1 MKALGIAAI
10 LLFISVLTN
19 AQENFVTW
27 NENEPLQWNDFSG
40 KADHSSSFEA
50 ESFAEVKY
58 SYQFNSPR
66 DFHFNVKA
74 SFNRNTS
81 WIKQGY
87 KSDALLKHE
96 QLHFDIAELYARKL
110 KVAFDNYTYSSNY
123 EEEIVQIFSRVKLI
137 YHKTQQLYDEETN
150 HSLIASVQKEW
161 EVLVKEELDNVK
173 KIKYSNWQQPL
184 FVKNK

>member
-1 MKALGIAAI
+1 MKAFGIAAI

-19 AQENFVTW
+19 AQENFITW
-27 NENEPLQWNDFSG
+27 NENIPLQWDDFSG
-40 KADHSSSFEA
+40 KADNSSNFEA

-58 SYQFNSPR
+58 TYQFNNPR

-96 QLHFDIAELYARKL
+96 QVHFDIAELYARKL
-110 KVAFDNYTYSSNY
+110 KIAFDHYTYSSNY
-123 EEEIVQIFSRVKLI
+123 EEEIAEIFNRVKI
-137 YHKTQQLYDEETN
+137 NYHKTQQLYDQDTK
-150 HSLIASVQKEW
+150 HSLIATTQKEW
-161 EVLVKEELDNVK
+161 EVLVREELD
-173 KIKYSNWQQPL
+173 KIKQIKDSNWQEPL